1 MSLIYEAESLKGRIE
16 SHYHF
21 SKCLNGYE
29 RDTFNSKA
37 NDLNKCVNCHKELK
51 STEIQIINAYNEK
64 NNLEKEKNN
73 LKINAEKEIENTK
86 KKIEYDIIIKE
97 KENENTLNDQRNIYN
112 NNQIKKK
119 NELIQLDLDIENLKK
134 EIKEIE
140 EKKNNEFNLK
150 KKEELYKL
158 SNEYKIKLIKY
169 ENQKR
174 LEKQE
179 KENLIE
185 IKKKKFEADKEIK
198 LSELKQKA
206 NLVQKIISIY
216 KNISLS

>member
-1 MSLIYEAESLKGRIE
+1 MSLIYEAEYLKGRII

-29 RDTFNSKA
+29 RNTFNSKA
-37 NDLNKCVNCHKELK
+37 NDLNKCVNCQKELK
-51 STEIQIINAYNEK
+51 STEIKIINAYNEK
-64 NNLEKEKNN
+64 NNLEKAKNN
-73 LKINAEKEIENTK
+73 LKLSVEKEIENTK
-86 KKIEYDIIIKE
+86 KKIESDIIIKE

-169 ENQKR
+169 ENQKK

-179 KENLIE
+179 KDNLIE

-198 LSELKQKA
+198 LNELKQKA